1 MLLFD
6 DNGIRLSINCF
17 VLLVIVVDN
26 LLGFIFINGG
36 KVGVFSYVMVRIS
49 MFDLVDVKN
58 Y

>member
-6 DNGIRLSINCF
+6 DNSIRLSINCL

-36 KVGVFSYVMVRIS
+36 KVGVLSYVMVRIN
-49 MFDLVDVKN
+49 MF
-58 Y
+58 

>member
-6 DNGIRLSINCF
+6 DNSIRLSINCF

-36 KVGVFSYVMVRIS
+36 KVGVLSYVMVRIS
-49 MFDLVDVKN
+49 MFEVGSN
-58 Y
+58 RIY